1 MFLSREGKNGEMYG
15 GPEGQKTTTFQK
27 TQQNF
32 RRRDDI
38 SENTTTEMLL
48 CFLKCCVLSLRATVE
63 IYKWCW
69 SPFLTVLGH
78 VMVPHVHLVQYV
90 KKQHLFAAQNKTIKA
105 KDLSPYP
112 FKHDYVHF
120 PNLAGVYL
128 ATNIYQDAFRG
139 WWWGVLKLCET

>member
-63 IYKWCW
+63 IYK
-69 SPFLTVLGH
+69 
-78 VMVPHVHLVQYV
+78 
-90 KKQHLFAAQNKTIKA
+90 
-105 KDLSPYP
+105 
-112 FKHDYVHF
+112 
-120 PNLAGVYL
+120 
-128 ATNIYQDAFRG
+128 
-139 WWWGVLKLCET
+139 